1 MANIIL
7 TGTTDE
13 DVLLSSKVSSGVIV
27 EADSNSTIESYVTD
41 SDILDTGSIC
51 KLEQPC
57 TVPTKL
63 SELLNDM
70 GFIVDTSY
78 HHTDNNYTNGDK
90 AVVTAMYQ
98 LPNAIANAV
107 NATIAA
113 NTAADSANKATVEA
127 NTATENANTA
137 TANTNAAISNANTA
151 TTNANDAASSA
162 NTAASK
168 ANTSASNADTATTNA
183 NTATANANNAT
194 SASIIATNNANNATS
209 ASIIATNNANTATT
223 NANAATN
230 SANTATSNANT
241 ATANAVTATNNAIAA
256 TTNAKSVSDHPGY
269 IGSDYHVYTW
279 DYTTGAYIKTS
290 TILKPDAFSIYKTY
304 TSIANMEADKANVA
318 EGKFVLIDTGSV
330 EDTDNAKLYV
340 KGTSNFEYLVDMSGA
355 TGAQGPQGET
365 GATGNG
371 VSSISKKSTSGL
383 VDTYT
388 VAYTNGTT
396 TTFTVTNGAKGDT
409 GTSISSITK
418 ASTSGLVDTYKITLS
433 NNTTSTFTVTNGISV
448 TSITKTGTSGL
459 VDTYTIAFSDGTS
472 STFTVTNGAKGD
484 TGSSGVAIQDTEPT
498 DPSINVW
505 IKPDGTG
512 DNYYTTTETDTL
524 LNTKVDKTS
533 IVQVSGTNTD
543 KVISQN
549 AITLLLKAITDNADL
564 QGNVMAEAIVLL
576 LSEVSTLKERLA
588 NGNLG
593 DIHVTSIT
601 SDSMFM
607 YCGQPLIVK
616 GSGSP
621 VTNAV
626 LPAFEGQ
633 IYVDT
638 TNRNVYMSANSD
650 SATYWKQLN

>member
-127 NTATENANTA
+127 NTATE
-137 TANTNAAISNANTA
+137 
-151 TTNANDAASSA
+151 
-162 NTAASK
+162 
-168 ANTSASNADTATTNA
+168 
-183 NTATANANNAT
+183 
-194 SASIIATNNANNATS
+194 
-209 ASIIATNNANTATT
+209 
-223 NANAATN
+223 

-433 NNTTSTFTVTNGISV
+433 NNTTSTFTVTNG
-448 TSITKTGTSGL
+448 
-459 VDTYTIAFSDGTS
+459 
-472 STFTVTNGAKGD
+472 AKGD
-484 TGSSGVAIQDTEPT
+484 TGNSGVAISETEPT
-498 DPSINVW
+498 DTSVNV
-505 IKPDGTG
+505 
-512 DNYYTTTETDTL
+512 
-524 LNTKVDKTS
+524 
-533 IVQVSGTNTD
+533 
-543 KVISQN
+543 
-549 AITLLLKAITDNADL
+549 
-564 QGNVMAEAIVLL
+564 
-576 LSEVSTLKERLA
+576 
-588 NGNLG
+588 
-593 DIHVTSIT
+593 
-601 SDSMFM
+601 
-607 YCGQPLIVK
+607 
-616 GSGSP
+616 
-621 VTNAV
+621 
-626 LPAFEGQ
+626 
-633 IYVDT
+633 
-638 TNRNVYMSANSD
+638 
-650 SATYWKQLN
+650 

>member
-151 TTNANDAASSA
+151 TT
-162 NTAASK
+162 
-168 ANTSASNADTATTNA
+168 
-183 NTATANANNAT
+183 
-194 SASIIATNNANNATS
+194 
-209 ASIIATNNANTATT
+209 
-223 NANAATN
+223 
-230 SANTATSNANT
+230 NANT

-433 NNTTSTFTVTNGISV
+433 NNTPSTFTVTNGISV

-484 TGSSGVAIQDTEPT
+484 TGNSGVAISETEPT
-498 DPSINVW
+498 DTSVNV
-505 IKPDGTG
+505 
-512 DNYYTTTETDTL
+512 
-524 LNTKVDKTS
+524 
-533 IVQVSGTNTD
+533 
-543 KVISQN
+543 
-549 AITLLLKAITDNADL
+549 
-564 QGNVMAEAIVLL
+564 
-576 LSEVSTLKERLA
+576 
-588 NGNLG
+588 
-593 DIHVTSIT
+593 
-601 SDSMFM
+601 
-607 YCGQPLIVK
+607 
-616 GSGSP
+616 
-621 VTNAV
+621 
-626 LPAFEGQ
+626 
-633 IYVDT
+633 
-638 TNRNVYMSANSD
+638 
-650 SATYWKQLN
+650 

>member
-13 DVLLSSKVSSGVIV
+13 DVLLPSKVSSGVIV

-113 NTAADSANKATVEA
+113 NTAADSANKAAIEA
-127 NTATENANTA
+127 NTATASANTA
-137 TANTNAAISNANTA
+137 TANTN
-151 TTNANDAASSA
+151 D
-162 NTAASK
+162 
-168 ANTSASNADTATTNA
+168 
-183 NTATANANNAT
+183 AT
-194 SASIIATNNANNATS
+194 SAA
-209 ASIIATNNANTATT
+209 IIATNNANTATT

-241 ATANAVTATNNAIAA
+241 ATANAITATNNAIAA

-355 TGAQGPQGET
+355 TG
-365 GATGNG
+365 
-371 VSSISKKSTSGL
+371 
-383 VDTYT
+383 
-388 VAYTNGTT
+388 
-396 TTFTVTNGAKGDT
+396 
-409 GTSISSITK
+409 
-418 ASTSGLVDTYKITLS
+418 
-433 NNTTSTFTVTNGISV
+433 
-448 TSITKTGTSGL
+448 
-459 VDTYTIAFSDGTS
+459 
-472 STFTVTNGAKGD
+472 
-484 TGSSGVAIQDTEPT
+484 
-498 DPSINVW
+498 
-505 IKPDGTG
+505 
-512 DNYYTTTETDTL
+512 
-524 LNTKVDKTS
+524 
-533 IVQVSGTNTD
+533 
-543 KVISQN
+543 
-549 AITLLLKAITDNADL
+549 
-564 QGNVMAEAIVLL
+564 
-576 LSEVSTLKERLA
+576 
-588 NGNLG
+588 
-593 DIHVTSIT
+593 
-601 SDSMFM
+601 
-607 YCGQPLIVK
+607 
-616 GSGSP
+616 
-621 VTNAV
+621 
-626 LPAFEGQ
+626 
-633 IYVDT
+633 
-638 TNRNVYMSANSD
+638 
-650 SATYWKQLN
+650 

>member
-13 DVLLSSKVSSGVIV
+13 DVLLPSKVSSGVIV

-127 NTATENANTA
+127 NTATE
-137 TANTNAAISNANTA
+137 
-151 TTNANDAASSA
+151 
-162 NTAASK
+162 
-168 ANTSASNADTATTNA
+168 
-183 NTATANANNAT
+183 
-194 SASIIATNNANNATS
+194 
-209 ASIIATNNANTATT
+209 

-484 TGSSGVAIQDTEPT
+484 TGNSGVAISETEPT
-498 DPSINVW
+498 DTSVNVW
-505 IKPDGTG
+505 IDPNGSGET
-512 DNYYTTTETDTL
+512 YYTEAEVDSL
-524 LNTKVDKTS
+524 LDKKVDKVEGKGLSTNDYDNTEKA
-533 IVQVSGTNTD
+533 QVSTNKETNVLQD
-543 KVISQN
+543 TVAAEALAKLINEVNALKTIISQ
-549 AITLLLKAITDNADL
+549 
-564 QGNVMAEAIVLL
+564 G
-576 LSEVSTLKERLA
+576 
-588 NGNLG
+588 LG
-593 DIHVTSIT
+593 DIRVTSIT
-601 SDSMFM
+601 SDNIPQ
-607 YCGQPLIVK
+607 YRGQSIILT

-626 LPAFEGQ
+626 TPDFEGQ

-638 TNRNVYMSANSD
+638 TNRNAYMCCDSS

>member
-113 NTAADSANKATVEA
+113 NTAADSANKATVE
-127 NTATENANTA
+127 
-137 TANTNAAISNANTA
+137 
-151 TTNANDAASSA
+151 
-162 NTAASK
+162 
-168 ANTSASNADTATTNA
+168 
-183 NTATANANNAT
+183 
-194 SASIIATNNANNATS
+194 
-209 ASIIATNNANTATT
+209 
-223 NANAATN
+223 
-230 SANTATSNANT
+230 ANT

-484 TGSSGVAIQDTEPT
+484 TGNSGVAISETEPT
-498 DPSINVW
+498 DTSVNV
-505 IKPDGTG
+505 
-512 DNYYTTTETDTL
+512 
-524 LNTKVDKTS
+524 
-533 IVQVSGTNTD
+533 
-543 KVISQN
+543 
-549 AITLLLKAITDNADL
+549 
-564 QGNVMAEAIVLL
+564 
-576 LSEVSTLKERLA
+576 
-588 NGNLG
+588 
-593 DIHVTSIT
+593 
-601 SDSMFM
+601 
-607 YCGQPLIVK
+607 
-616 GSGSP
+616 
-621 VTNAV
+621 
-626 LPAFEGQ
+626 
-633 IYVDT
+633 
-638 TNRNVYMSANSD
+638 
-650 SATYWKQLN
+650 

>member
-13 DVLLSSKVSSGVIV
+13 DVLLPSKVSSGVIV

-78 HHTDNNYTNGDK
+78 HHTDNNYTDGDK

-113 NTAADSANKATVEA
+113 NTAADSANKAVVEA
-127 NTATENANTA
+127 NAATESANTA

-162 NTAASK
+162 NTAASE

-194 SASIIATNNANNATS
+194 SAA
-209 ASIIATNNANTATT
+209 IIATNNANTATT

-304 TSIANMEADKANVA
+304 TSTANMEADKANVA

-433 NNTTSTFTVTNGISV
+433 NNTTSTFTVTNGVSV
-448 TSITKTGTSGL
+448 TSIIKTGTSGL

-484 TGSSGVAIQDTEPT
+484 TGNSGVAISETEPT
-498 DPSINVW
+498 DTSVDVW
-505 IKPDGTG
+505 IDPNGSGET
-512 DNYYTTTETDTL
+512 YYTEAEVDSL
-524 LNTKVDKTS
+524 LDKKVDKVEGKGLSTNDYDNTEKA
-533 IVQVSGTNTD
+533 QVATD
-543 KVISQN
+543 KATNI
-549 AITLLLKAITDNADL
+549 L
-564 QGNVMAEAIVLL
+564 QDTVTAEALAKLIN
-576 LSEVSTLKERLA
+576 EVNALKKIIA
-588 NGNLG
+588 SGKLG
-593 DIHVTSIT
+593 DIHVASLT
-601 SDSMFM
+601 SDTVPR
-607 YCGQPLIVK
+607 YCGQQMIIK

-626 LPAFEGQ
+626 TSDFEGQ
-633 IYVDT
+633 IYIDT
-638 TNRNVYMSANSD
+638 TNRNAYMCCDSS